1 MVTLSKRKQDW
12 GRIFSSAHT
21 RTLPGLGCFPAP
33 DYAQPIWCTRPTFHN
48 GASSAAAPMGTKSHG
63 SPGYRVSTQPRPAYS
78 YLYLTWILSPP
89 DRGSW
94 TLVTSR
100 GLGSS
105 LASESTRQHALLSLT
120 RRINQY
126 PHGYLG
132 IPGESNEQA

>member
-1 MVTLSKRKQDW
+1 MHTHVPSQIWDASQPQTMPSPYGAQGQLSIMELHLQQLPWAQRVMGVQDT
-12 GRIFSSAHT
+12 GSLPS
-21 RTLPGLGCFPAP
+21 PGL
-33 DYAQPIWCTRPTFHN
+33 PIPTF
-48 GASSAAAPMGTKSHG
+48 T
-63 SPGYRVSTQPRPAYS
+63 SPGF
-78 YLYLTWILSPP
+78 LSPP

-120 RRINQY
+120 RRIDQY

-132 IPGESNEQA
+132 IPGGSNEQAQASLEAEP